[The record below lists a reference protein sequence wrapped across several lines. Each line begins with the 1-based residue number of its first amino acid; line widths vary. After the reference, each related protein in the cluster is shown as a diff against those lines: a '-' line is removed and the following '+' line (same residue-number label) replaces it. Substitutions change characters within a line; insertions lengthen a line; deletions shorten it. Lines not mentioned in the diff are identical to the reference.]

1 MIVTVLWL
9 PPSQHAVAREDLVC
23 SRPMTELQR
32 AAIHV
37 QVRKSHSDF
46 QARVNDRFGP
56 RLSQVQI
63 VAIRLNRSSPVS
75 HPALASPAV
84 HRPDSVID
92 ALRLARNSWGTSLRL
107 DEAPLPTD
115 EL

>member
-56 RLSQVQI
+56 RSG
-63 VAIRLNRSSPVS
+63 RR
-75 HPALASPAV
+75 
-84 HRPDSVID
+84 
-92 ALRLARNSWGTSLRL
+92 
-107 DEAPLPTD
+107 
-115 EL
+115 

>member
-32 AAIHV
+32 AVIHV

-56 RLSQVQI
+56 QLRALPMMRRMAGPLV
-63 VAIRLNRSSPVS
+63 NCRSLLPYWSG
-75 HPALASPAV
+75 
-84 HRPDSVID
+84 
-92 ALRLARNSWGTSLRL
+92 GTSPQKRH
-107 DEAPLPTD
+107 PT
-115 EL
+115 LYA